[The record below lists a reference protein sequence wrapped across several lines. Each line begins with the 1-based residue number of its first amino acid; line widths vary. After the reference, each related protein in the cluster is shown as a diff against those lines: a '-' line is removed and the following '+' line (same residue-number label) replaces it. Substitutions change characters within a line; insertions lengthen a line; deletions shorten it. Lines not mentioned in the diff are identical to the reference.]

1 MTLTVFLRI
10 ASANLQPGVSLAIL
24 EELMAQNTRKTV
36 AWERHILGSSIFT
49 KQSRTKDSSVYTFP
63 RGYSFLWYCLK
74 ANQTRLT
81 KIISLQMFFLDICF

>member
-36 AWERHILGSSIFT
+36 AWERHILGSSILT
-49 KQSRTKDSSVYTFP
+49 KQSRTKDSPFI
-63 RGYSFLWYCLK
+63 R
-74 ANQTRLT
+74 
-81 KIISLQMFFLDICF
+81 SLVAILFFGIV